1 MTIAAILFILCICF
15 VFAHSFK
22 IVWADKKMNS
32 DMRGWFVDR
41 LGDLALK
48 NSNNTLDI
56 DDIYKQ
62 VTELRYQ
69 VECLELERAM
79 YVMKPIKKPKRNK
92 DGKFKKVK

>member
-22 IVWADKKMNS
+22 IVWQDKKFNS

-41 LGDLALK
+41 LGGLALK
-48 NSNNTLDI
+48 SSNNTLDI

-69 VECLELERAM
+69 VECLELERGL
-79 YVMKPIKKPKRNK
+79 YVMKKAPKVKRSK